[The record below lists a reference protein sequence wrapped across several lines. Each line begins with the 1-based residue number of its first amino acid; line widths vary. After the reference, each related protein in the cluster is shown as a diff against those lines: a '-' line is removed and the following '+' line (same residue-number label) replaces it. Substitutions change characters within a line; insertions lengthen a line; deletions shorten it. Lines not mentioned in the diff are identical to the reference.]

1 MPCDSIQTTTVEFGK
16 NTDTVLLADA
26 MKALNYTGVRLNE
39 KTGSINADWISFD
52 APSGVLSTRLSNPE
66 QRANDLKRE
75 YSKQVVVAQ
84 AQKFGW
90 KVAPLEEGRKEQR
103 HVRV

>member
-1 MPCDSIQTTTVEFGK
+1 MPCDSVQTTTVEFGK
-16 NTDTVLLADA
+16 NTDRKLLIQ
-26 MKALNYTGVRLNE
+26 ALQAVNVGRYDLSEDCELTLYG
-39 KTGSINADWISFD
+39 
-52 APSGVLSTRLSNPE
+52 PSRYRE
-66 QRANDLKRE
+66 QEVKRE